1 MAQEYIKY
9 VESMR
14 HRYPNLGRFCDT
26 MASKKAKN
34 TMQQSRVAV
43 VEIREEGG
51 MEQTVFDSPGDL
63 DGYMEGSSPRYKACK
78 HRLYVL
84 EGLGPAYVGV
94 LGSRLRM
101 APFVFAEQTLRG
113 GTRKEQ
119 ATILPSQHGPETFFT
134 MQYVELHIFPD
145 AQINNLGACCTY
157 QDRKIWT
164 TMVNSKL
171 DEVGHVH
178 RIASYWSRQEAD
190 GFFNGEFASC
200 SFEDS
205 RTLLNLH

>member
-1 MAQEYIKY
+1 MAQDYIKY

-43 VEIREEGG
+43 IEIHEKGIKQRI
-51 MEQTVFDSPGDL
+51 FDAPGDL
-63 DGYMEGSSPRYKACK
+63 DKYMQGSSPQYKACK
-78 HRLYVL
+78 HRLYLL
-84 EGLGPAYVGV
+84 EGLVPSYVGV
-94 LGSRLRM
+94 LGYRLRM

-119 ATILPSQHGPETFFT
+119 ATILPCQHGPETFFT
-134 MQYVELHIFPD
+134 MQYVELRIFPD

-190 GFFNGEFASC
+190 GFFNGEFPSHC
-200 SFEDS
+200 FEES
-205 RTLLNLH
+205 RTLLSLY